1 MSEENCTCHG
11 HDEEPEYT
19 QFKHLA
25 WVTVGAGIILTIA
38 LLVSPHLF
46 DSDPEAFWRYIL
58 LKLPYTLVQMVLLLL
73 GVCFAD
79 FIMPHHSLD
88 CIAGEPLSNS
98 IFYAA
103 FVIALSL
110 IMAFG

>member
-1 MSEENCTCHG
+1 MAEENCNCRTNQDH
-11 HDEEPEYT
+11 EYT

-25 WVTVGAGIILTIA
+25 WVTAGAGIVLAIA
-38 LLVSPHLF
+38 LFVSPYLF

-79 FIMPHHSLD
+79 LIMPRHSLD
-88 CIAGEPLSNS
+88 CISGEPLSNS

-103 FVIALSL
+103 FVISLAL